1 MVFVTRFAEGAIDLY
16 ADALAAVAKALAVQ
30 NVSSARKSLE
40 AISGELWQGTVT
52 TTRTTASEL
61 PATGPRAVSD
71 RTRAK
76 VFLRDGFRCSY
87 CGGRGLPRCIMVG
100 ISDVFPEMFAYDA
113 HYGRGRIHPA
123 YWVLTLEADHT
134 VSHAR
139 GGPGD
144 EGNLTAMHALCNT
157 MKAAADVHELGT
169 IEHLEERPSWS
180 GLILEYPGIVLSGT
194 NYGKRHSAPGYHS
207 QWIRRFGLLPLGD
220 ETNPASSA
228 PPR

>member
-1 MVFVTRFAEGAIDLY
+1 MVLVTRFAEGAIDLY
-16 ADALAAVAKALAVQ
+16 ADALAAVAEALAVQ

-61 PATGPRAVSD
+61 AATGPRAVSD
-71 RTRAK
+71 GTRAK

-87 CGGRGLPRCIMVG
+87 CGGRGLPRCVMVG

-134 VSHAR
+134 VPHA
-139 GGPGD
+139 
-144 EGNLTAMHALCNT
+144 
-157 MKAAADVHELGT
+157 
-169 IEHLEERPSWS
+169 
-180 GLILEYPGIVLSGT
+180 
-194 NYGKRHSAPGYHS
+194 
-207 QWIRRFGLLPLGD
+207 
-220 ETNPASSA
+220 
-228 PPR
+228 

>member
-1 MVFVTRFAEGAIDLY
+1 MVLVTRFAEGAIDLY
-16 ADALAAVAKALAVQ
+16 ADTLASVAEALAVQ

-40 AISGELWQGTVT
+40 AISGELWQGKVT
-52 TTRTTASEL
+52 ATRASASEL

-71 RTRAK
+71 GARAK
-76 VFLRDGFRCSY
+76 VFLRDEFRCSY
-87 CGGRGLPRCIMVG
+87 CGGRGLPRCVMVG
-100 ISDVFPEMFAYDA
+100 ISDIFPEMFAYDA

-134 VSHAR
+134 VPHAR

-144 EGNLTAMHALCNT
+144 EENLTAMHALCNT
-157 MKAAADVHELGT
+157 MKAAADVHEVGT

-194 NYGKRHSAPGYHS
+194 SHGKRHSAPGYHS
-207 QWIRRFGLLPLGD
+207 RWIRRFGLIPLGD
-220 ETNPASSA
+220 ETDPASSA